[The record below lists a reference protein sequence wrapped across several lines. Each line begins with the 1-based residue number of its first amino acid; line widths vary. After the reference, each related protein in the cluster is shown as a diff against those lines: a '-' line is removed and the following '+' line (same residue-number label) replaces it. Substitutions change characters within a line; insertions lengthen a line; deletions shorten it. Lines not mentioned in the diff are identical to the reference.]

1 MTMKLWQW
9 HYDDESNNK
18 KDKKHYDRYPPC
30 SSRPPPPRRPPQ
42 SRRLSNEIKFT
53 PSFLTSSSNY
63 LLPLRTMPPN
73 CPFNHVFV
81 FLIFRFLFSWSF
93 VFCCPHFLFFVFL
106 IFSHL
111 LLQYASCSHTWGKTP
126 CPRSV
131 FLVWKEGFHLF
142 FIFAVWYYRQKWVL
156 AQFSTTE
163 YAKLPKSKS
172 HHRFHL

>member
-1 MTMKLWQW
+1 ML
-9 HYDDESNNK
+9 
-18 KDKKHYDRYPPC
+18 
-30 SSRPPPPRRPPQ
+30 
-42 SRRLSNEIKFT
+42 L
-53 PSFLTSSSNY
+53 PSTSSSPTPSISPAVKWDKVY
-63 LLPLRTMPPN
+63 SIFPHKLLKLPAAFKDNAPQLPIQSCFCFPH
-73 CPFNHVFV
+73 FSFFV
-81 FLIFRFLFSWSF
+81 FLIFCFLLSSFFVFCFPHILFFVFLIF